1 MKYFVVLFVAVI
13 VIGFAA
19 AGDPRVEQSAP
30 LQGSAPVSTAPRKV
44 PTGPLPDVLKLISNV
59 VVNLKVFLDTLV
71 PTISKAVNYILAVAI
86 SGLLNL
92 LTLVVAPNTPVPVAP
107 VAAALKPLNNPS
119 LDAVLK
125 LLTKLLSSDADF
137 ILYFMPT
144 SIAVTPIAV
153 PVLLKALLAAAAGA
167 AQVPL
172 SAVVKVVGDYVINYH
187 SLKLL

>member
-13 VIGFAA
+13 AIGVAVS
-19 AGDPRVEQSAP
+19 GDQRVENSAP
-30 LQGSAPVSTAPRKV
+30 LQGSAPVSTAPQKV
-44 PTGPLPDVLKLISNV
+44 STGPLPDVLKLISNV
-59 VVNLKVFLDTLV
+59 VLNLKVFLDVLV

-107 VAAALKPLNNPS
+107 VAAALTPLNNPS

-125 LLTKLLSSDADF
+125 LLTKLLSSDAGL
-137 ILYFMPT
+137 ILYLLPV
-144 SIAVTPIAV
+144 SIAATPVAV